1 LDKILETFSP
11 SLSFLQYRK
20 LTKAG
25 IYIYTKRTDYEY
37 YGNYTEYRKREIDLT
52 VLYTTLKDIVG

>member
-1 LDKILETFSP
+1 
-11 SLSFLQYRK
+11 LSFLQYRK